1 MCVLHGENLS
11 VDIGP
16 SVKDLERERERER
29 GKEGEKERRR
39 EREAV
44 SGGSPKD
51 KREEVV

>member
-29 GKEGEKERRR
+29 EGKRERRRGGEKERRCQ
-39 EREAV
+39 EEAQ
-44 SGGSPKD
+44 KIKE
-51 KREEVV
+51 KR